1 MAIIYDEAQSIFHL
15 QTQASSYVMQ
25 VVRGKYLSHLY
36 WGRRVEQYRGSR
48 AIIWK
53 DRGFA
58 PNPDD
63 TDRTFSLDTLPQEY
77 PQTGNGDF
85 RTCAYGVRQENGSR
99 ISSLLYDG
107 YEILPGKRKLQ
118 GLPASFGTPED
129 VETLVIRLRDEVLGL
144 VVELEYN
151 VFDQRGII
159 TRSVRFLNEAQRP
172 VTLTKMLS
180 MSVDFR
186 EQDFDV
192 LTLYGA
198 HNNERNMDRRP
209 LTSGIVQIE
218 SLRGTSS
225 PQQSP
230 FLALMRKNAD
240 EDQGEVYGVQ
250 FVYSGNF
257 LASAQVDAFQN
268 VRLQMGLHP
277 WNGEWYLHPGETFQT
292 PEVVMAYTHE
302 GLNGLSHLFHT
313 FYRRHLMRGKHAD
326 ALRPILINNWE
337 ATFFQF
343 TEEKLL
349 TLARKAAETGIEL
362 FVLDDGWFGHRD
374 GDNSSLGDWFVDE
387 RKLPHGLPWL
397 ADQIHGMGMQ
407 FGLWFEPEMISQD
420 SQLYREHPDYVLHAQ
435 GRPYTIGRG
444 QLVLDL
450 SRKDVCDHVIESVR
464 AVLASTHIDY
474 VKWDMNRHLTEV
486 ESGAYG
492 PCQQGEISHR
502 YVLGLY
508 YILETL
514 TSQFPDILFEGCSS
528 GGGRFDAG
536 MLYYMPQSW
545 CSDNTD
551 AVCRMK
557 IQYAT
562 SLTFPPVTMGAHVS
576 VVPNQQTGRVTPL
589 ETRGYVAMSAN
600 FGYELDLNALSQQE
614 LDVVKAQ
621 IALYKEIRDTIQN
634 GTLYRIKNP
643 FNGNLAQWNFVSQDR
658 KQVVAFH
665 FEILSQPAAPV
676 QLLKLKGLE
685 ADALYRDVDRG
696 TVYGGD
702 ELMYSGISIPLKK
715 QDFRSECYRFEKV

>member
-1 MAIIYDEAQSIFHL
+1 MAIFYNAESNIFHL
-15 QTQASSYVMQ
+15 QTCDSSYIMQ
-25 VVRGKYLSHLY
+25 VVKEKYLSHLY
-36 WGRRVEQYRGSR
+36 WGKRVEKYHGSR

-85 RTCAYGVRQENGSR
+85 RTCAYGIRQENGSR
-99 ISSLLYDG
+99 ISSLWYDG
-107 YEILPGKRKLQ
+107 YEIFAGKKKLQ
-118 GLPASFGTPED
+118 GLPASFGDEHEVD
-129 VETLVIRLRDEVLGL
+129 TLVIYMKDAVIGL

-151 VFDQRGII
+151 VFASRNII
-159 TRSVRFLNEAQRP
+159 TRSVRFVNQSQTP

-180 MSVDFR
+180 MSVDIR
-186 EQDFDV
+186 ENEFDV

-209 LTSGIVQIE
+209 LTSGIIQIE
-218 SLRGTSS
+218 SIRGTSS

-230 FLALMRKNAD
+230 FMALMRKNAG
-240 EDQGEVYGVQ
+240 EDHGEIYAVQ

-277 WNGEWYLHPGETFQT
+277 WNGEWYLKSGETFQT
-292 PEVVMAYTHE
+292 PEVVMAYTDQ
-302 GLNGLSHLFHT
+302 GLNGLSHTFHN
-313 FYRRHLMRGKHAD
+313 FYRHHLMRGKYAN

-349 TLARKAAETGIEL
+349 QLAKKAAETGIEL

-374 GDNSSLGDWFVDE
+374 ADNSSLGDWFVDQ
-387 RKLPHGLPWL
+387 RKLPHGLAWL
-397 ADQIHGMGMQ
+397 SDQIHGMGMQ

-420 SQLYREHPDYVLHAQ
+420 SELYQAHPDYVLHAQ

-450 SRKDVCDHVIESVR
+450 SRKDVCDYVIQSVSSI
-464 AVLASTHIDY
+464 LKSTQIDY

-486 ESGAYG
+486 ESAAYA
-492 PCQQGEISHR
+492 PCQQGEIAHR

-508 YILETL
+508 YILQTL
-514 TSQFPDILFEGCSS
+514 TDAFPDILFEGCSS

-589 ETRGYVAMSAN
+589 STRGYVAMSAN
-600 FGYELDLNALSQQE
+600 FGYELDLNNLSEQE
-614 LDVVKAQ
+614 LNEVKEQ
-621 IALYKEIRDTIQN
+621 IALYKEIRDTVQN

-643 FNGNLAQWNFVSQDR
+643 FEGNLAQWNFVSRDK

-685 ADALYRDVDRG
+685 PDAIYQDMDRG
-696 TVYGGD
+696 TLYGGD
-702 ELMYSGISIPLKK
+702 ELMYAGISIPLKK

>member
-1 MAIIYDEAQSIFHL
+1 MSQSFH
-15 QTQASSYVMQ
+15 
-25 VVRGKYLSHLY
+25 
-36 WGRRVEQYRGSR
+36 
-48 AIIWK
+48 
-53 DRGFA
+53 
-58 PNPDD
+58 
-63 TDRTFSLDTLPQEY
+63 
-77 PQTGNGDF
+77 
-85 RTCAYGVRQENGSR
+85 
-99 ISSLLYDG
+99 
-107 YEILPGKRKLQ
+107 
-118 GLPASFGTPED
+118 
-129 VETLVIRLRDEVLGL
+129 
-144 VVELEYN
+144 
-151 VFDQRGII
+151 
-159 TRSVRFLNEAQRP
+159 
-172 VTLTKMLS
+172 
-180 MSVDFR
+180 
-186 EQDFDV
+186 
-192 LTLYGA
+192 
-198 HNNERNMDRRP
+198 
-209 LTSGIVQIE
+209 
-218 SLRGTSS
+218 
-225 PQQSP
+225 
-230 FLALMRKNAD
+230 
-240 EDQGEVYGVQ
+240 
-250 FVYSGNF
+250 
-257 LASAQVDAFQN
+257 SAC
-268 VRLQMGLHP
+268 
-277 WNGEWYLHPGETFQT
+277 
-292 PEVVMAYTHE
+292 
-302 GLNGLSHLFHT
+302 
-313 FYRRHLMRGKHAD
+313 RRHLGSCARTHGS
-326 ALRPILINNWE
+326 RPVVVNSWE
-337 ATFFQF
+337 AVYYDLS
-343 TEEKLL
+343 EERLKEFIRNCRGL
-349 TLARKAAETGIEL
+349 GIDI

-374 GDNSSLGDWFVDE
+374 NDRSSLGDWFVDQ

-397 ADQIHGMGMQ
+397 ADQIHGLGMQ

-450 SRKDVCDHVIESVR
+450 SRKDVCDHVIDSVR
-464 AVLASTHIDY
+464 AVLASTDIDY

-514 TSQFPDILFEGCSS
+514 TSQFPDSLFEGCSS

-614 LDVVKAQ
+614 LDVVKGQ

-643 FNGNLAQWNFVSQDR
+643 FDGNLAQWNFVSQDGR
-658 KQVVAFH
+658 QVVAFH

-702 ELMYSGISIPLKK
+702 ELMYSGISIPLNK

>member
-15 QTQASSYVMQ
+15 QTQVSSYVMQ

-129 VETLVIRLRDEVLGL
+129 VETLVIRLRDEVIDL

-159 TRSVRFLNEAQRP
+159 TRSVRFINEAQHP

-186 EQDFDV
+186 EQEFDV

-198 HNNERNMDRRP
+198 
-209 LTSGIVQIE
+209 Q
-218 SLRGTSS
+218 
-225 PQQSP
+225 
-230 FLALMRKNAD
+230 
-240 EDQGEVYGVQ
+240 
-250 FVYSGNF
+250 
-257 LASAQVDAFQN
+257 
-268 VRLQMGLHP
+268 GLHS

-337 ATFFQF
+337 ATFFRF

-349 TLARKAAETGIEL
+349 ALARKAAETGIEL
-362 FVLDDGWFGHRD
+362 FVPDDGWFGHRD

-450 SRKDVCDHVIESVR
+450 SRKDVCDHVIDSVR

-486 ESGAYG
+486 ESGAYD

-576 VVPNQQTGRVTPL
+576 VVPNQQTGRVTPPGDPGL
-589 ETRGYVAMSAN
+589 CGHER
-600 FGYELDLNALSQQE
+600 
-614 LDVVKAQ
+614 
-621 IALYKEIRDTIQN
+621 
-634 GTLYRIKNP
+634 
-643 FNGNLAQWNFVSQDR
+643 
-658 KQVVAFH
+658 
-665 FEILSQPAAPV
+665 
-676 QLLKLKGLE
+676 QLRL
-685 ADALYRDVDRG
+685 
-696 TVYGGD
+696 
-702 ELMYSGISIPLKK
+702 
-715 QDFRSECYRFEKV
+715 

>member
-129 VETLVIRLRDEVLGL
+129 VETLVIRLRDELIDL

-250 FVYSGNF
+250 
-257 LASAQVDAFQN
+257 
-268 VRLQMGLHP
+268 
-277 WNGEWYLHPGETFQT
+277 
-292 PEVVMAYTHE
+292 
-302 GLNGLSHLFHT
+302 LS
-313 FYRRHLMRGKHAD
+313 
-326 ALRPILINNWE
+326 LI
-337 ATFFQF
+337 
-343 TEEKLL
+343 
-349 TLARKAAETGIEL
+349 
-362 FVLDDGWFGHRD
+362 
-374 GDNSSLGDWFVDE
+374 
-387 RKLPHGLPWL
+387 
-397 ADQIHGMGMQ
+397 
-407 FGLWFEPEMISQD
+407 
-420 SQLYREHPDYVLHAQ
+420 
-435 GRPYTIGRG
+435 
-444 QLVLDL
+444 
-450 SRKDVCDHVIESVR
+450 
-464 AVLASTHIDY
+464 HI
-474 VKWDMNRHLTEV
+474 
-486 ESGAYG
+486 
-492 PCQQGEISHR
+492 
-502 YVLGLY
+502 
-508 YILETL
+508 
-514 TSQFPDILFEGCSS
+514 
-528 GGGRFDAG
+528 
-536 MLYYMPQSW
+536 
-545 CSDNTD
+545 
-551 AVCRMK
+551 
-557 IQYAT
+557 
-562 SLTFPPVTMGAHVS
+562 
-576 VVPNQQTGRVTPL
+576 
-589 ETRGYVAMSAN
+589 
-600 FGYELDLNALSQQE
+600 
-614 LDVVKAQ
+614 
-621 IALYKEIRDTIQN
+621 
-634 GTLYRIKNP
+634 
-643 FNGNLAQWNFVSQDR
+643 
-658 KQVVAFH
+658 
-665 FEILSQPAAPV
+665 
-676 QLLKLKGLE
+676 
-685 ADALYRDVDRG
+685 
-696 TVYGGD
+696 
-702 ELMYSGISIPLKK
+702 
-715 QDFRSECYRFEKV
+715 

>member
-1 MAIIYDEAQSIFHL
+1 MAILYDEERKIFHL
-15 QTQASSYVMQ
+15 QTRKSSYVMQ
-25 VVRGKYLSHLY
+25 VVRDKYLSHLY

-118 GLPASFGTPED
+118 GLPASFGTPAD
-129 VETLVIRLRDEVLGL
+129 VDTLVIRLRDEVLDL

-159 TRSVRFLNEAQRP
+159 TRSVRFTNQAQRP

-186 EQDFDV
+186 EQEFDV

-198 HNNERNMDRRP
+198 YNNERNMDRRP

-218 SLRGTSS
+218 SIRGTSS

-277 WNGEWYLHPGETFQT
+277 WNGEWYLQPGETFQT

-349 TLARKAAETGIEL
+349 ALARKASETGIEL
-362 FVLDDGWFGHRD
+362 FVLDDGSLAGRPD
-374 GDNSSLGDWFVDE
+374 PRLGD
-387 RKLPHGLPWL
+387 
-397 ADQIHGMGMQ
+397 
-407 FGLWFEPEMISQD
+407 
-420 SQLYREHPDYVLHAQ
+420 
-435 GRPYTIGRG
+435 
-444 QLVLDL
+444 
-450 SRKDVCDHVIESVR
+450 
-464 AVLASTHIDY
+464 AV
-474 VKWDMNRHLTEV
+474 W
-486 ESGAYG
+486 
-492 PCQQGEISHR
+492 
-502 YVLGLY
+502 
-508 YILETL
+508 
-514 TSQFPDILFEGCSS
+514 
-528 GGGRFDAG
+528 
-536 MLYYMPQSW
+536 
-545 CSDNTD
+545 
-551 AVCRMK
+551 AV
-557 IQYAT
+557 
-562 SLTFPPVTMGAHVS
+562 V
-576 VVPNQQTGRVTPL
+576 
-589 ETRGYVAMSAN
+589 
-600 FGYELDLNALSQQE
+600 
-614 LDVVKAQ
+614 
-621 IALYKEIRDTIQN
+621 
-634 GTLYRIKNP
+634 
-643 FNGNLAQWNFVSQDR
+643 
-658 KQVVAFH
+658 
-665 FEILSQPAAPV
+665 
-676 QLLKLKGLE
+676 
-685 ADALYRDVDRG
+685 
-696 TVYGGD
+696 
-702 ELMYSGISIPLKK
+702 
-715 QDFRSECYRFEKV
+715 